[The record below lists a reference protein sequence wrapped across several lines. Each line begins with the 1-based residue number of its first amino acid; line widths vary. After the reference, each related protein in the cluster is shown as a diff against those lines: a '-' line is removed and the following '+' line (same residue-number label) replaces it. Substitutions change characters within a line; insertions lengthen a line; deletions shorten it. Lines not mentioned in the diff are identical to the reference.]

1 MNADLRIAKRDRESV
16 GKLQSELGGSLLDD
30 ETLGRLK
37 SRFGN
42 LHTADRPIFHSL
54 QILNL
59 LRLVIQHC
67 IGRDNPMVDDI
78 AKYRVGT
85 AALMMS
91 DFLLNEEDRTSLASG
106 TKENV
111 TQTLM
116 VQASGPFE
124 IQNSAGIS
132 HIVYRAQ
139 IVFQDLLKRKTVLD
153 RIKKECSGF
162 DIEQEFYRIV
172 GIGLDHW
179 LYLLVAFYAYLL
191 HYIDQDGNRHRDHL
205 IIDRIRFKGESQV
218 DQTEID
224 LLLKHISATPQELA
238 DLFKSGRQTDCRFDF
253 TPFMSNPLIELYP
266 GKFFCTDLGFL
277 ADKMYSGVYWAI
289 NDGLG
294 SKDRPKLFK
303 AWGILFE
310 EYVNSFLSERKF
322 NEPLAF
328 WPRPQWRDGTESFDG
343 AFMQDSRFM
352 PIEYKGGLLKT
363 EARYSGKR
371 DSFEADLDL
380 KIGEGCRQLARKIE
394 SLFSRDVSSRKRL
407 RDVPTDHITR
417 IVPVLVVQD
426 SILRGPLINWMLNK
440 SFKAI
445 LNRDQ
450 LRPEVAVESLT
461 LVSIHELEA
470 MAESA
475 EAGTFDIFHG
485 LQLRCFNDPDMVSD
499 LHNFLLNVPGYG
511 KGKSERVNR
520 TIDDQFSELNKYLF
534 GKENHT

>member
-1 MNADLRIAKRDRESV
+1 
-16 GKLQSELGGSLLDD
+16 
-30 ETLGRLK
+30 
-37 SRFGN
+37 
-42 LHTADRPIFHSL
+42 
-54 QILNL
+54 
-59 LRLVIQHC
+59 
-67 IGRDNPMVDDI
+67 
-78 AKYRVGT
+78 
-85 AALMMS
+85 
-91 DFLLNEEDRTSLASG
+91 
-106 TKENV
+106 
-111 TQTLM
+111 
-116 VQASGPFE
+116 
-124 IQNSAGIS
+124 
-132 HIVYRAQ
+132 
-139 IVFQDLLKRKTVLD
+139 
-153 RIKKECSGF
+153 
-162 DIEQEFYRIV
+162 
-172 GIGLDHW
+172 
-179 LYLLVAFYAYLL
+179 
-191 HYIDQDGNRHRDHL
+191 
-205 IIDRIRFKGESQV
+205 
-218 DQTEID
+218 
-224 LLLKHISATPQELA
+224 
-238 DLFKSGRQTDCRFDF
+238 
-253 TPFMSNPLIELYP
+253 
-266 GKFFCTDLGFL
+266 
-277 ADKMYSGVYWAI
+277 
-289 NDGLG
+289 
-294 SKDRPKLFK
+294 
-303 AWGILFE
+303 
-310 EYVNSFLSERKF
+310 
-322 NEPLAF
+322 
-328 WPRPQWRDGTESFDG
+328 
-343 AFMQDSRFM
+343 MQDSRFM